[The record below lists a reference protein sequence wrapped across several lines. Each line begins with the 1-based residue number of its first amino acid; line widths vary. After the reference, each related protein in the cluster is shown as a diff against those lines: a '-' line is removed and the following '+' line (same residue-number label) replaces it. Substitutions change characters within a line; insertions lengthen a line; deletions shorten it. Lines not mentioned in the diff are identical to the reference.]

1 REGCPHRSVR
11 QHVVEAARADGARAG
26 KGRELDAGSSVLEAL
41 RLCFRDLT
49 VSLHE
54 KRSIPRNTAVDRL
67 CGPIARLH
75 AGRPG
80 LQDPVEPRLS
90 CREPQVSAP
99 PFRISRLRRNI
110 VCVGSPAHEY
120 TVRLES
126 ALERRGNPLS
136 VDALLDIL
144 REASESTSEAL
155 SEGERAF
162 LLESTDLPEAD
173 LTPQARAASL
183 TTAEVAELLGRKD
196 ASIRRS
202 KAAGDLYA
210 LPSSGGRTARFPA
223 WQFEGSQI
231 VPGLREI
238 VPAFPGYFHPLSIQ
252 GFMTT
257 PHDELGARSPAQW
270 LLRGGPAGAVVA
282 LVEELGYE

>member
-1 REGCPHRSVR
+1 MPSGSASK
-11 QHVVEAARADGARAG
+11 AA
-26 KGRELDAGSSVLEAL
+26 
-41 RLCFRDLT
+41 
-49 VSLHE
+49 
-54 KRSIPRNTAVDRL
+54 
-67 CGPIARLH
+67 
-75 AGRPG
+75 
-80 LQDPVEPRLS
+80 EPRPP
-90 CREPQVSAP
+90 CREPRCRL
-99 PFRISRLRRNI
+99 PFSDGGLRRNI
-110 VCVGSPAHEY
+110 VCMSSPAHEY
-120 TVRLES
+120 TTRLES
-126 ALERRGNPLS
+126 ALERRSNPLS

-155 SEGERAF
+155 SAGEPAF
-162 LLESTDLPEAD
+162 VPGSTDRIEAD
-173 LTPQARAASL
+173 LTPQARAVSRDRVAQDRAVAEEQAWAASL

-210 LPSSGGRTARFPA
+210 LPSSGGRSARFPA